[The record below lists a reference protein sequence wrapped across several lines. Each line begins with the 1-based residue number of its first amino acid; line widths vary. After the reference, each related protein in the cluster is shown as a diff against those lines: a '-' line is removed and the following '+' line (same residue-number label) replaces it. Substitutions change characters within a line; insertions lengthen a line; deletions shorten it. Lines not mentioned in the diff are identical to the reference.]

1 MGLGCLEVEG
11 DEEKLLVK
19 EEMDHG
25 DEDENKGKD
34 DELARLDR
42 QNVSEEDA
50 EGPGL
55 PDGILGNADDRD
67 GRGEDVACPDYC
79 FHRHLAAGRNLGEK
93 GDPAQAEGEGGE
105 EGTCPEKQGKGNTGR
120 GDV

>member
-1 MGLGCLEVEG
+1 MDRG
-11 DEEKLLVK
+11 DQ
-19 EEMDHG
+19 
-25 DEDENKGKD
+25 GKD
-34 DELARLDR
+34 KREDDEFAGLDR

-55 PDGILGNADDRD
+55 SDGILGNADDRER
-67 GRGEDVACPDYC
+67 RGKDVACSNHS
-79 FHRHLAAGRNLGEK
+79 FHRHLAPGRNLGEK